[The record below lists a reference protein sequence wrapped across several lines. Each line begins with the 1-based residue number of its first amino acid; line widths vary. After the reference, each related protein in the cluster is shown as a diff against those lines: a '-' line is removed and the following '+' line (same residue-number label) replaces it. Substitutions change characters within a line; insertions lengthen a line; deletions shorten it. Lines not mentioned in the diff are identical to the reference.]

1 MRFDFFKKSQK
12 TKVNW
17 LTNQFGDKVFMK
29 TAAKLFFPAIL
40 EVIILSSV
48 NYFDSLFIAL
58 FTPDNMGAAAKTATV
73 LATQLMFLPTIF
85 FYAIVAAAGILAA
98 QYYGKRDYLRF
109 KETINFMLLFGS
121 IVVVI
126 FVIIYMVVPLEM
138 IQLYSGNTLDDS
150 ASEEAKRIYDLTNH
164 WAASYLRWQSLTL
177 IPYMFTFSIATAY
190 RQHNNAIMPL
200 ISSSIAVLVNIILD
214 PVLIKYCA
222 TRSFEAILFVAIA
235 TIIARCIDAGI
246 MLVLTLFRKSYPYY
260 FFNHLKLSKRVIK
273 LIFIH
278 GWQVLVN
285 EILFSVGTTI
295 ILMFYTRYSQD
306 HRDAISTVTLIIQFT
321 NLIWPGA
328 ASTVAVLVLANLGA
342 NKHDLAKE
350 NTRKLINWGIV
361 VGVSIGI
368 ILLILSTFVNQ
379 LLNPPLDYTEQGL
392 KQAAHT
398 ATIAM
403 YLEWIVI
410 MVVLTQGPYSVIYF
424 CIRGGGS
431 RWLLTIDCL
440 STFIWLII
448 MGCVTHINVPENYSD
463 RLHVVLLFFIMESQN
478 ISKLIM
484 AIVIFKKTNWAQNLV
499 DEEKVI
505 TSEIGNEK
513 EEKPKKQL
521 ESKIENK
528 VINTNSQGVMNEI

>member
-12 TKVNW
+12 IKPNW
-17 LTNQFGDKVFMK
+17 FINQFGDKIFMK

-58 FTPDNMGAAAKTATV
+58 FTPENMGTAAKTATV

-85 FYAIVAAAGILAA
+85 FYSIVAAAGILAA
-98 QYYGKRDYLRF
+98 QYYGKKDYLKF
-109 KETINFMLLFGS
+109 KETINFMLLFS
-121 IVVVI
+121 FIVVMI
-126 FVIIYMVVPLEM
+126 FIVIYMAAPLQM
-138 IQLYSGNTLDDS
+138 IQLYSGNNLDVS

-177 IPYMFTFSIATAY
+177 IPYMFSFSLATAY

-200 ISSSIAVLVNIILD
+200 ISSSIAVTVNVILD
-214 PVLIKYCA
+214 PILIKYCA
-222 TRSFEAILFVAIA
+222 VTPFEAILFVAIA
-235 TIIARCIDAGI
+235 TIVARSIDALI
-246 MLVLTLFRKSYPYY
+246 MLILTLFRKQYPYY
-260 FFNHLKLSKRVIK
+260 FLNYLKLSKKVVK

-278 GWQVLVN
+278 GWQVLLN

-306 HRDAISTVTLIIQFT
+306 HRDPISTVALIIQFT

-350 NTRKLINWGIV
+350 NTRKLINWGMIV
-361 VGVSIGI
+361 GISLGI
-368 ILLILSTFVNQ
+368 ILLVLSSFVNK

-392 KQAAHT
+392 KHAAYT

-448 MGCVTHINVPENYSD
+448 MGCITHINVPEDYND

-484 AIVIFKKTNWAQNLV
+484 AIIIFKKTKWAQNLV
-499 DEEKVI
+499 DEEKEI
-505 TSEIGNEK
+505 TNEINDDKKEK
-513 EEKPKKQL
+513 NKQIIKL
-521 ESKIENK
+521 ENK
-528 VINTNSQGVMNEI
+528 LMDTDIEAR